1 MFKGRLGVFTCYCG
15 GNISDVVDVEKIV
28 DETSKWNNVVIARSN
43 RYLCSKPG
51 VQMIRKAVK
60 DLNLNRVV
68 LACCTPKM
76 HQKRFENNLKEEGI
90 NPKLLK
96 IVNVREQC
104 SWVHSDNPDGATKK
118 ALDLIR
124 GAVKTLEYATPLEEV
139 GKEIIQSAVVIGG
152 GIAGITA
159 SLRIAEH
166 GLQVHLVE
174 KESTIGGHMI
184 QYPKVFPTLECSQ
197 CILTPRMVEISEN
210 PNIKLHTLSE
220 IQSVKG
226 SIGDFTIRLKK
237 KPRGVDP
244 DKCISCGLCNR
255 ICPVEKSNEFNE
267 GLNTRKAIYIPFPQ
281 AVPSAYTID
290 FDNCIRCGKCTEVC
304 PSEAI
309 TLNDESREEEIRVGT
324 IILATGFQFMDY
336 NKFGE
341 YLYGRNKN
349 VITSLQMERLI
360 DVTGPSQGH
369 ITRLTDGKDVK
380 SVAYVLC
387 AGSRD
392 HNRGIQYCSRVCCLY
407 AIKQAKILRS
417 QDLDVWIHY
426 IDIRTPGRRY
436 EEFYKSA
443 QLDGVNFVRG
453 KIAEIIPNG
462 NKLLVRAEDTFINKI
477 LENEVDLVVLCP
489 PITTRAET
497 SKLADLIKTPLDE
510 DGFILE
516 KHSKL
521 DPVSTKRDGVFACG
535 MVLGPKDI
543 QSTVS
548 ESEAAALKAVNLL
561 REGVI
566 NIQPEKAFLTLDSPS
581 TEICNNCQ
589 RCIQICPTE
598 SIKLKKGKISFD
610 EITCIGCGAC
620 AAICPV
626 NAIDLQSIS
635 NKQLRASIEGILED
649 GEDIKIIA
657 FTEREIA
664 YTAAD
669 IAGVNRLSYPSSI
682 RIVQVPSTS
691 RVSFKD
697 ILYAFTSGADGVML
711 LEAPGEGPMG
721 RIHLLAK
728 KKADEYSNL
737 LSEIDPDLPV
747 RLWFSKV
754 YVPDWRKLVNI
765 FHTFDIIVK
774 DEGKLSQD
782 LRNRINQASLSTS
795 S

>member
-1 MFKGRLGVFTCYCG
+1 MSKERFGVFTCHCG
-15 GNISDVVDVEKIV
+15 GNISDVVDVDRIV
-28 DETSKWNNVVIARSN
+28 EETSKWNNVVVSRSN

-60 DLNLNRVV
+60 DLNLNRIV

-76 HQKRFENNLKEEGI
+76 HQKRFEKNLKEEGI

-104 SWVHSDNPDGATKK
+104 SWVHSDNPDEATKK
-118 ALDLIR
+118 AFDLVK
-124 GAVKTLEYATPLEEV
+124 GAVKALEYATPLEQIK
-139 GKEIIQSAVVIGG
+139 KEIIQSAVVIGG

-159 SLRIAEH
+159 ALRIAEH

-184 QYPKVFPTLECSQ
+184 QYPKVFPTLDCSQ

-244 DKCISCGLCNR
+244 DKCMSCGLCNR
-255 ICPVEKSNEFNE
+255 ICPVEKPNDFNE
-267 GLNTRKAIYIPFPQ
+267 GLNTRKAVFIAFPQ

-290 FDNCIRCGKCTEVC
+290 FDDCTRCGKCAEVC

-309 TLNDESREEEIRVGT
+309 ALSNESREEEIRVGT

-341 YLYGRNKN
+341 YLYGKNNN
-349 VITSLQMERLI
+349 VITSLQMERMI
-360 DVTGPSQGH
+360 DVTGPTQGH
-369 ITRLTDGKDVK
+369 ITRLSDGQDAK
-380 SVAYVLC
+380 SVAYMLC

-392 HNRGIQYCSRVCCLY
+392 NNRGLQYCSRVCCLY

-417 QDLDVWIHY
+417 HDLDVWIHY

-443 QLDGVNFVRG
+443 QLDGVNFARG

-462 NKLLVRAEDTFINKI
+462 NKLLVRAEDTLINKI

-489 PITTRAET
+489 PITTRTET
-497 SKLADLIKTPLDE
+497 SKLADLIKAPLDE

-516 KHSKL
+516 KHPKL
-521 DPVSTKRDGVFACG
+521 DPVATKRDGVFACG

-561 REGVI
+561 REEVI
-566 NIQPEKAFLTLDSPS
+566 NIQPEKAFLTLDPHP
-581 TEICNNCQ
+581 TEGCDNCQ

-598 SIKLKKGKISFD
+598 AIQFKEERISFD
-610 EITCIGCGAC
+610 EVTCIGCGAC
-620 AAICPV
+620 VPVCPV
-626 NAIDLQSIS
+626 NAIDLQSIT
-635 NKQLRASIEGILED
+635 NQQLRASIDGILED
-649 GEDIKIIA
+649 DEEVKIIA

-664 YTAAD
+664 YTSAD

-682 RIVQVPSTS
+682 RIVEVPSTS

-697 ILYAFTSGADGVML
+697 ILYAFASGADGVML
-711 LEAPGEGPMG
+711 LEAPEEGPMG
-721 RIHLLAK
+721 SIHLLAEER
-728 KKADEYSNL
+728 ADEYSNL

-765 FHTFDIIVK
+765 FQTFDIIVK
-774 DEGKLSQD
+774 DEGKLSQE
-782 LRNRINQASLSTS
+782 LRNIMKQASFS